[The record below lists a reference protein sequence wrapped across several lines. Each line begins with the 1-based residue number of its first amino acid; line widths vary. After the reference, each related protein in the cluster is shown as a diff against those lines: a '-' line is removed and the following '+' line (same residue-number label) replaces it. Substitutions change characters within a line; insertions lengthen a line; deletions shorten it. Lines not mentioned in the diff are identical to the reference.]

1 MKKTIFLTEVG
12 LRDGLQNVDTILPIP
27 DKLNIIRGLI
37 KAGLKKIQITS
48 FVNKTLIP
56 QMADA
61 EELILRLP
69 KSNEIIFSGLVLNQK
84 GLERAII
91 SGINQV
97 DLSISTSETYSQ
109 KNTRMGTKAAMNSLK
124 KMIKKARESNLRVRV
139 GLQCV
144 WGCVYDGKPNKNR
157 ILKMIDDIM
166 EMEPDIISLADST
179 GMANPLTISKFLEQ
193 VFKRNPKITLNL
205 HFHDTM
211 GLGLANL
218 YSSLPFGIIHFDTS
232 FGGLGGSPFIN
243 GATGNIP
250 TEETVNLL
258 EGLGYNIMIDKK
270 KVSKISRWLY
280 KKIQISYFGGQIF
293 KKL

>member
-12 LRDGLQNVDTILPIP
+12 LRDGLQNVDTIFSIS
-27 DKLNIIRGLI
+27 DKLHIIKGLI
-37 KAGLKKIQITS
+37 KAGFKKIQVTS
-48 FVNKTLIP
+48 FVKKTLIP

-61 EELILRLP
+61 ERLISRLP
-69 KSNEIIFSGLVLNQK
+69 RSNGIVFSGLVLNQK
-84 GLERAII
+84 GLDRAII
-91 SGINQV
+91 TGINQV
-97 DLSISTSETYSQ
+97 DFSISTSETYSQ
-109 KNTRMGTKAAMNSLK
+109 KNTRMGTEESMNSLK
-124 KMIKKARESNLRVRV
+124 KMIKKAKENNLRVRA

-144 WGCVYDGKPNKNR
+144 WGCVYDGKPNEDK
-157 ILKMIDDIM
+157 ILNMIDDIM

-179 GMANPLTISKFLEQ
+179 GMANPVTVSNLLEK
-193 VFKRNPKITLNL
+193 VVKRNPDITLNL
-205 HFHDTM
+205 HLHDTM

-243 GATGNIP
+243 GSSGNIP

-270 KVSKISRWLY
+270 KISKISRWLY
-280 KKIQISYFGGQIF
+280 KKIPSSYFGGQIF

>member
-1 MKKTIFLTEVG
+1 
-12 LRDGLQNVDTILPIP
+12 
-27 DKLNIIRGLI
+27 
-37 KAGLKKIQITS
+37 
-48 FVNKTLIP
+48 
-56 QMADA
+56 
-61 EELILRLP
+61 
-69 KSNEIIFSGLVLNQK
+69 
-84 GLERAII
+84 
-91 SGINQV
+91 
-97 DLSISTSETYSQ
+97 
-109 KNTRMGTKAAMNSLK
+109 
-124 KMIKKARESNLRVRV
+124 MIKKARESNLRVRV

-205 HFHDTM
+205 HLHDTM

-218 YSSLPFGIIHFDTS
+218 YSSLLFGIIHFDTS
-232 FGGLGGSPFIN
+232 FGGLGGSPFIK
-243 GATGNIP
+243 GSTGNIP

-270 KVSKISRWLY
+270 KVSKITRWLY

>member
-27 DKLNIIRGLI
+27 DKLNIIEGLI

-61 EELILRLP
+61 EELISRLP

-84 GLERAII
+84 GLERALI

-205 HFHDTM
+205 HLHDTM

-218 YSSLPFGIIHFDTS
+218 YSSLLFGIIHFDTS
-232 FGGLGGSPFIN
+232 FGGLGGSPFIK
-243 GATGNIP
+243 GSTGNIP